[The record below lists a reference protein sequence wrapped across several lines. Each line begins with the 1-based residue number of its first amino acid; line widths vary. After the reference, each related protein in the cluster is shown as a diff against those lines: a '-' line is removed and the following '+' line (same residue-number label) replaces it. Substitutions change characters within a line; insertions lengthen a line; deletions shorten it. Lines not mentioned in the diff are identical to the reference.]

1 MSRGT
6 EIRVGV
12 TVVLALAILIGGIL
26 TLSNYSKSRMLRIWH
41 VRFPQTGGLGA
52 GDEVQVNGMRK
63 GAVRSMALV
72 GDGVVIDLGLSR
84 EIQLTRICR
93 VAIRNHGLMGEKVIA
108 VDLRVGGEPYS
119 TRDTISGEFE
129 QGMPEVMASLGT
141 AVNSIKSLTSGLDSL
156 SSSLGSSGIVT
167 TLQNFRK
174 TSEQLRLTVEENR
187 AQLHTTLENF
197 AATAKAAKAITADR
211 EAQIRKS
218 LDHFAAAAENM
229 DRLTSRLDSLR
240 TSLQSV
246 ATKVDKGQGSL
257 GKLVN
262 DDKLYADL
270 ATSAKSLRALIED
283 VKADP
288 QKYLKFSVFK

>member
-26 TLSNYSKSRMLRIWH
+26 TLSNYSKSRLLRTWH

-84 EIQLTRICR
+84 EIQLTRACR
-93 VAIRNHGLMGEKVIA
+93 VAIKNHGLMGEKVIA
-108 VDLRVGGEPYS
+108 VDLRMGGEAYS
-119 TRDTISGEFE
+119 TRDTIDGEFE
-129 QGMPEVMASLGT
+129 QGMPEVMAGLGQ
-141 AVNSIKSLTSGLDSL
+141 AVNSIKSLTTGLDSL
-156 SSSLGSSGIVT
+156 SSSLGSSGIVG

-187 AQLHTTLENF
+187 AQLHSTLENF
-197 AATAKAAKAITADR
+197 ALTAKSARAITADR

-283 VKADP
+283 VKTNP